1 MKTFE
6 EWEKEQI
13 EAIEKINLEMR
24 QKNYLERELPQD
36 IAKILDS
43 LNLSE
48 QFDRNSLTFDIYD
61 NSKLFLPSVLK
72 LDKHYE
78 EIEEQIDL
86 TYRFYYMLTDLAS
99 QYNLIDTND
108 MHYRWS
114 LDLIDESKSLNF
126 IRIAKSIFMAL
137 HYYHNAMND
146 IERIPNYLFGKSSY
160 YFIVAQQLLLSD
172 GFKTNSIVQN
182 SKKTREK
189 LFFSSKWITE
199 VNELIVSDKK
209 LKKLQSFEF
218 YRKKAKFS
226 RNTYHANAL
235 KRWYNYVKDEMCKY

>member
-1 MKTFE
+1 
-6 EWEKEQI
+6 
-13 EAIEKINLEMR
+13 
-24 QKNYLERELPQD
+24 
-36 IAKILDS
+36 
-43 LNLSE
+43 
-48 QFDRNSLTFDIYD
+48 
-61 NSKLFLPSVLK
+61 
-72 LDKHYE
+72 
-78 EIEEQIDL
+78 
-86 TYRFYYMLTDLAS
+86 
-99 QYNLIDTND
+99 

-189 LFFSSKWITE
+189 LFFISKWITE